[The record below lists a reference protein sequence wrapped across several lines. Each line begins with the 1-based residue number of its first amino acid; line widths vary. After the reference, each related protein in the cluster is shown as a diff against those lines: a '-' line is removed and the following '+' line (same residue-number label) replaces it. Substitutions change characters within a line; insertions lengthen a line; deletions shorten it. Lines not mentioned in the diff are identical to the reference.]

1 MRSLIVLTS
10 ALLVLSIAAFGA
22 DAKTLTSKNSVVT
35 PFPFTETVEARSPD
49 CATPGV
55 GVIPLP
61 ADALSMKVA
70 SPKVGA
76 KLQGARVTAI
86 DAAAPEFTIT
96 FNAEPDLCDP
106 LINGYEPGTVVPWS
120 VFVTAAGTYDR
131 RVAACLRP
139 YFDVYSSVKCKTRP
153 RKVYTGIEGIE
164 RGFRQYYYGIRWKSF
179 GGSKAS
185 GKGKLKQECAGG
197 GVCPPAKKVKI
208 VADMSKFCGATKSV
222 EYTRLTSYSGGKL
235 WFRQRNVC

>member
-1 MRSLIVLTS
+1 MRSLIALTS
-10 ALLVLSIAAFGA
+10 ALLMLSIAAFGA

-35 PFPFTETVEARSPD
+35 PFPFAEIVEARSPD
-49 CATPGV
+49 CVTPGV

-61 ADALSMKVA
+61 ADTLSMKLA
-70 SPKVGA
+70 SPKLGA

-86 DAAAPEFTIT
+86 DAAAPGFTIT

-106 LINGYEPGTVVPWS
+106 LINGLEPGTAVPWS
-120 VFVTAAGTYDR
+120 VYVTATGTFDR

-139 YFDVYSSVKCKTRP
+139 YFDVYSSVKCKARP

-179 GGSKAS
+179 G
-185 GKGKLKQECAGG
+185 
-197 GVCPPAKKVKI
+197 
-208 VADMSKFCGATKSV
+208 
-222 EYTRLTSYSGGKL
+222 
-235 WFRQRNVC
+235 